1 MQTNK
6 SRLHRCM
13 RTSMTRCSEP
23 NTGQAVV
30 NAYRESGS
38 SYAGNQ
44 THNIY
49 VSSPLLC
56 KPTDSE
62 RNAQVTLPAVSRP
75 AGRAQ
80 RAEADQDPRRR
91 CGAWSVIDQ
100 RGASVWVFFIA
111 ETIYACIW
119 WRGHISGWS
128 VPSMP
133 FGTNDDGESQTHT
146 RRRLTAAIDSGC
158 VCLDA
163 AVIDRFIVGL
173 GSNGKTR
180 EFVFPVSR
188 LVRRRPTPPISVAF
202 LRRKAVIVKS
212 YGSILST

>member
-13 RTSMTRCSEP
+13 RASMTRCSEP

-133 FGTNDDGESQTHT
+133 FGTNDDGESQTHPP
-146 RRRLTAAIDSGC
+146 TAHGC
-158 VCLDA
+158 
-163 AVIDRFIVGL
+163 DRFRMCVWIGCCGDCFIVGL
-173 GSNGKTR
+173 RSNGKTR